1 MRFLL
6 GTLFI
11 AVVLSD
17 CGGMAT
23 TAGGGNSDQIT
34 SELLR
39 AADSE
44 GLTVY
49 QLVERHR
56 PRWLRASRGFP
67 SLGGAAGGN
76 TLAAPVRVVL
86 DGVPYGEIDDLRRLN
101 VTEVEDLEYMS
112 ASRRDNA
119 IRDRLHGRS
128 HSRSYSLTGA
138 VRGVPPRPVDV
149 PPRGTTRCCSG
160 GRMVLK
166 PRTRRSGTPVSNA
179 LGRGCSH
186 ESSRIQF
193 VVERGG
199 LAGAR
204 ICLNQDMV
212 AARRHG

>member
-6 GTLFI
+6 GTVFI

-86 DGVPYGEIDDLRRLN
+86 DGLPYGEIDDLRRLN

-112 ASRRDNA
+112 ASDA
-119 IRDRLHGRS
+119 
-128 HSRSYSLTGA
+128 
-138 VRGVPPRPVDV
+138 
-149 PPRGTTRCCSG
+149 TTRFGTGYMG
-160 GRMVLK
+160 GAILV
-166 PRTRRSGTPVSNA
+166 RTRRQV
-179 LGRGCSH
+179 R
-186 ESSRIQF
+186 
-193 VVERGG
+193 
-199 LAGAR
+199 
-204 ICLNQDMV
+204 
-212 AARRHG
+212 